1 LAAGIGVKLI
11 SACLCRQLNFVYMN
25 LLQCFREFISKE
37 DLFSPKDTLLLAV
50 SGGIDSVVLCELCE
64 QAGYH
69 FIIAHCNF
77 QLRGQESERDELF
90 VRGLAE
96 KYKKTILVRKFETAQ
111 YAASNKVSIQVAARE
126 LRYAWFDEIVNRE
139 ASDVNRET
147 SDIRHQTSDFQPP
160 TSDLSSHVSRLSSHV
175 LTAHHLD
182 DNIETM
188 LMNFFKGSGIAG
200 LRGMLP
206 KQGKIVRPLLFAKKE
221 TIQQF
226 ADVHKLAWVEDS
238 SNQSDK
244 YTRNYFRNQ
253 LIPLVKNS
261 YPEAT
266 QNLAGNLQRFR
277 DIEVLYH
284 QAIDLHKKKLLQYKG
299 KEVHI
304 PVLKLQKT
312 APLISVVYE
321 IIKEYNFTPD
331 QSDEVPAL
339 LESETGRYIQSAT
352 HRIIKNRQWLII
364 APVENKEA
372 FNILIEMPGKLE
384 FEMGNL
390 ELVLVP
396 ALQAKIPT
404 TAAMAFL
411 DAGKIKFP
419 LLLRKWKTGDY
430 FYPLGMRKKKKLS
443 RFFIDQK
450 LSKTDKEKVWVL
462 EMDKKIIWIVGHRI
476 DDRFKITDSTKQ
488 VLQIKSEAVNI

>member
-1 LAAGIGVKLI
+1 
-11 SACLCRQLNFVYMN
+11 LNFVYMN

-96 KYKKTILVRKFETAQ
+96 KYKKTILVKKFETAQ

-126 LRYAWFDEIVNRE
+126 LRYAWFDEIMSRQT
-139 ASDVNRET
+139 SDVNRET
-147 SDIRHQTSDFQPP
+147 SDFQLP

-175 LTAHHLD
+175 LTTHHLD

-206 KQGKIVRPLLFAKKE
+206 KQDKIVRPLLFAKKE
-221 TIQQF
+221 AIQQF

-331 QSDEVPAL
+331 QSAEVPAL

-390 ELVLVP
+390 ELALVP

-411 DAGKIKFP
+411 DAGRIKFP

-476 DDRFKITDSTKQ
+476 DDRFKITDSTRQ
-488 VLQIKSEAVNI
+488 VLQIKSEAANI